1 MPARTAEDG
10 RGNETLKMLGIL
22 IANADPMPEDF
33 NVTPYD
39 VEGQVDYKKLVE
51 RFGIQLID
59 DKLEERIRKDAGDL
73 HFMIRRKIFFANR
86 DMNWLLDQYEKGNKF
101 YVYTG
106 IAPSGGMTIAHMLS
120 FVMAQWLQEKFGAEV
135 MIQIPDEEK
144 FLAKR
149 DPKLTLEKV
158 HELAYADAL
167 NILALGFDIK
177 KTQFCLNTEYAGK
190 LYKQAVRVAKYI
202 TYSITK
208 DAYGFTNETN
218 VGTLFYP
225 SMQAVPAFIK
235 SVEQGKNVPCLIPL
249 GVDQDVHFRVARN
262 AIEKMGYYKP
272 AIMHAK
278 FLPGLKGTPKMS
290 SSDPDNTIY
299 LDDSPEVVTK
309 KVNRAITGQQSTA
322 ELQKKYGGD
331 PDKCAVC
338 QYNKFLFEPD
348 DRKLE
353 KIFKG
358 EKDGT
363 LLAGEHK
370 ADLAK
375 KINKFLEEH
384 RKRKEHLMDK
394 LDGLMLRG

>member
-1 MPARTAEDG
+1 MPG
-10 RGNETLKMLGIL
+10 
-22 IANADPMPEDF
+22 DF
-33 NVTPYD
+33 SVTPYD
-39 VEGQVDYKKLVE
+39 VEGQVDYGRLEE
-51 RFGIQLID
+51 RFGIQPID
-59 DKLEERIRKDAGDL
+59 NRLMERIKKDAGEL
-73 HFMIRRKIFFANR
+73 HYMIRRKIFFANR
-86 DMNWLLDQYEKGNKF
+86 DMNWLLDEYEKGNRF
-101 YVYTG
+101 YIYTG
-106 IAPSGGMTIAHMLS
+106 IAPSGGMTIAHLPS
-120 FVMAQWLQEKFGAEV
+120 FVMAQWLQERFDAEV
-135 MIQIPDEEK
+135 LIEIPDEEK

-167 NILALGFDIK
+167 NIMALGFDTK
-177 KTQFCLNTEYAGK
+177 KTRLFLNTEYAGK
-190 LYKQAVRVAKYI
+190 LYKHAVRVAKYI

-235 SVEQGKNVPCLIPL
+235 SVEAGRNIPCVIPL

-278 FLPGLKGTPKMS
+278 FMPGLKGNPKMS

-299 LDDSPEVVTK
+299 LDDAPEVVAK
-309 KVNRAITGQQSTA
+309 KVNKAITGQQATA

-331 PDKCAVC
+331 PEKCAVC

-348 DRKLE
+348 DNKLE

-358 EKDGT
+358 ERDGT
-363 LLAGEHK
+363 LLAGDHK
-370 ADLAK
+370 VDLAK
-375 KINKFLEEH
+375 KINRFLEEH
-384 RKRKEHLMDK
+384 RKKKEHLKDK
-394 LDGLMLRG
+394 LDGVMLK